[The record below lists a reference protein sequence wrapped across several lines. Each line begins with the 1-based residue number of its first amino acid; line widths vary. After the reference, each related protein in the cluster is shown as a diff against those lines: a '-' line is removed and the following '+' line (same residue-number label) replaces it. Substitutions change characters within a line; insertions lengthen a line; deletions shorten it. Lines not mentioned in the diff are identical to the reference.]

1 MLFSYDEEGAFGVI
15 LNRALDVDVNA
26 IISQTPLS
34 ISPIP
39 PKPTLFGGP
48 VGMTSCMALFEGERS
63 IDSGHSIVEEDQRIV
78 SLSPSLKELE
88 RLIEEDIPFELL
100 LGSAGWSAGQL
111 DEEIQEGSWLYTD
124 ISPFLLFTVPPAE
137 RYSLALTLMG
147 LEPEMLWHTPFE
159 A

>member
-15 LNRALDVDVNA
+15 LNRVLDIDVNA
-26 IISQTPLS
+26 IISQTSLT
-34 ISPIP
+34 ISPLA

-48 VGMTSCMALFEGERS
+48 VGVTSCMALFEGERK
-63 IDSGHSIVEEDQRIV
+63 IDSGHSILESEQRLV

-88 RLIEEDIPFELL
+88 RLITEEISFELI

-111 DEEIQEGSWLYTD
+111 DQEIQEGSWLYTD
-124 ISPFLLFTVPPAE
+124 ISPFLLLTVPPAE
-137 RYSLALTLMG
+137 RYSLAINLMG
-147 LEPEMLWHTPFE
+147 LEPERLWHTPFE